1 MENKIILIL
10 TFASLVSCT
19 EEVIKTNKTEQQNII
34 VGDKFLF
41 SLNLDT
47 KDPFEKIEID
57 TITVVGIKD
66 NYIQWQ
72 YNSGGKQSCE
82 IKYFKDYIK
91 PFNK

>member
-1 MENKIILIL
+1 MKNKIILIL

-19 EEVIKTNKTEQQNII
+19 EKVKTEQQNIV

-41 SLNLDT
+41 SFSWDT

-66 NYIQWQ
+66 NYVQWE